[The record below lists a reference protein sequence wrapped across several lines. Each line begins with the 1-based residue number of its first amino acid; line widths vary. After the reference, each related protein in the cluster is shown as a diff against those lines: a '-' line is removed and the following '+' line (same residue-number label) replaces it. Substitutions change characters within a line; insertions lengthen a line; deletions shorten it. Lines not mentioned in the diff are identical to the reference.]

1 MYRIDASFVE
11 HRCCWDSAIVVD
23 CEPGKGN
30 YGKNVS
36 MICECMAEDA
46 EFIMNALN
54 KAAEQSKHCAN
65 IQQLLQPNKEDT
77 SETES

>member
-30 YGKNVS
+30 YGKNVL

-54 KAAEQSKHCAN
+54 KAAEQSDAPDSPAACR
-65 IQQLLQPNKEDT
+65 
-77 SETES
+77 